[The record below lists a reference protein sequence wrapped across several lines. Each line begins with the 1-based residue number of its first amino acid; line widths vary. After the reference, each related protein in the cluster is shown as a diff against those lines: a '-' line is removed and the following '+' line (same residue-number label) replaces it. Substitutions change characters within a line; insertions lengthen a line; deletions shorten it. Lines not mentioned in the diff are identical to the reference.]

1 MATALS
7 VIRSALILIGQLDP
21 LETASPDEAAQ
32 SLAVLQDLIDAWATE
47 RLTITTVPR
56 ATFSLAANTATFTI
70 GTGAVLATP
79 RPVTIDGAAYV
90 SGTGSTAVDIPLRV
104 LTDAEWQAIPDKA
117 QTSTVPVAIWYDY
130 GFTAAGFGT
139 IQVWPVPTAVTT
151 LVLWVPTA
159 IVGPVALTSLM
170 RYPPGYAKAI
180 RYGLAA
186 ELAPV
191 FGISAAPKVEQIA
204 IRSFAALK
212 RANTRPVELGID
224 PALTPRPVFSIWTG
238 V

>member
-21 LETASPDEAAQ
+21 LEPASADEAAQ
-32 SLAVLQDLIDAWATE
+32 SLTVLQDLIEAWATE

-56 ATFSLAANTATFTI
+56 ATYSLAANTATFTI
-70 GTGAVLATP
+70 GSGAVLNTP

-90 SGTGSTAVDIPLRV
+90 SGTGTAAVDVPLAV
-104 LTDAEWQAIPDKA
+104 YTDAEWQAIPTKA
-117 QTSTVPVAIWYDY
+117 QTGSVPSGIWYDH
-130 GFTAAGFGT
+130 GFTAAGVGT

-151 LVLWVPTA
+151 LVLYVPTA

-170 RYPPGYAKAI
+170 LYPPGYAKAI

-191 FGISAAPKVEQIA
+191 FGIPAAPKVEQIA

-212 RANTRPVELGID
+212 RANTRPVELALD